1 LPLYILH
8 RPLPPPSSSSLD
20 AAALSDAAVEEFLVR
35 EGELTWWEEAF
46 TVREDEVRISEQ
58 APVQANIALD
68 EERAKVSAARQEYL
82 NKIEAHTARGKQV
95 LNLDKVLVE
104 KKVELDG
111 RERDLELRVVA
122 MVEARAQG
130 LNP

>member
-1 LPLYILH
+1 L
-8 RPLPPPSSSSLD
+8 
-20 AAALSDAAVEEFLVR
+20 DAAVEEFLVR